1 MTNHTSISFSVSLQ
15 RTNIVRHTQN
25 LGLLKSCVDG
35 FLASK
40 GDYIVNLDPD
50 DRLLCDLLKKLYSY
64 LAYEDYDVVEYQYY
78 WRHWSRELKSTPL
91 STKYVIV
98 NRSVIFKRNSMWS
111 VCFKCFNR
119 QFLVHGVSFIPQRCF
134 DISECNKFFHLLQ
147 R

>member
-15 RTNIVRHTQN
+15 RKNIVRHTQN
-25 LGLLKSCVDG
+25 LGLLKSRVDG

-50 DRLLCDLLKKLYSY
+50 DRLLCGLLKELYSY

-98 NRSVIFKRNSMWS
+98 NRSVIFKRNSMF
-111 VCFKCFNR
+111 VLNVLTVNF
-119 QFLVHGVSFIPQRCF
+119 
-134 DISECNKFFHLLQ
+134 
-147 R
+147 